1 MTGKNTALLL
11 WMAHM
16 LRTRHVVSWH
26 LPQNRDS
33 PIPEKKKFAPI
44 LQNKFRCPGKVVDFK
59 IQNDFNGLGSKRA
72 WDEVVVEFVII

>member
-1 MTGKNTALLL
+1 MAFTAKSGL
-11 WMAHM
+11 
-16 LRTRHVVSWH
+16 S
-26 LPQNRDS
+26 DS
-33 PIPEKKKFAPI
+33 RKKKFAPI